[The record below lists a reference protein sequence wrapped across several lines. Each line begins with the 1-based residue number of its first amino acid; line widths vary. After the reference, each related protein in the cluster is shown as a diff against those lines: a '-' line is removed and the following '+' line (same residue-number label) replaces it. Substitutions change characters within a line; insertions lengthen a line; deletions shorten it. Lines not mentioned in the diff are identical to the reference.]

1 MAEPFRKND
10 RWYLR
15 YKDAHGR
22 WRQQPS
28 EALTKTEARR
38 LANELQRRE
47 ERIRLGIEDAPPDDG
62 GGTVDGLLDWWIE
75 TYLAKSPGYGR
86 AVGTIR
92 KHLIGSKLGRL
103 RLVELTAGKIEAFLQ
118 AKADAC
124 APQTLN
130 HLRGY
135 LSRAFNAAR
144 KTERFRGP
152 NPVADVKKRRVPKT
166 VPDFLRAE
174 EVPLV
179 LAALS
184 DRWRS
189 LFATALYTGLR
200 KGELI
205 GLRKADVDLANR
217 LLTVTRSYRRDT
229 TKGGHADVIPIAT
242 ELVPYL
248 ENALASSPSD
258 LVFPAP
264 DGSMNSEGVQLELV
278 LRRALHRAG
287 IVDAWLHKCRRQGC
301 RFVEQAQDDHL
312 RRCPRCQMK
321 LWPSGQVRPIRFH
334 HLRHT
339 TASLLLMRGAD
350 VPAVQRI
357 LRHSDPRLTT
367 ETYGHLVPGYLRSQI
382 DRLSFGLVPW
392 SEATAASNDSQAV
405 ATIPPRFAPIL
416 LPEPEHQGKGPPP
429 RDRETESSRGLDLGR
444 GERIRTS
451 DILLPNAPPGPR
463 TGSLRV
469 ARRRNR
475 AISLVVRQR
484 VQSSRS
490 SR

>member
-15 YKDAHGR
+15 YKDARGR

-28 EALTKTEARR
+28 QAETKTEARR
-38 LANELQRRE
+38 LASELQRRE
-47 ERIRLGIEDAPPDDG
+47 ERVRLGIEQAPPENG
-62 GGTVDGLLDWWIE
+62 GGTVDALLEWWID
-75 TYLAKSPGYGR
+75 TYLAKSPGFGR

-92 KHLIGSKLGRL
+92 KHLIGSKLGCL
-103 RLVELTAGKIEAFLQ
+103 LMVDVTPGKIEAFLQ
-118 AKADAC
+118 GKVDVC

-135 LSRAFNAAR
+135 LSRAFSQAR
-144 KTERFRGP
+144 KTDRFRGP
-152 NPVADVKKRRVPKT
+152 NPVTDVKKRKVPKS
-166 VPDFLRAE
+166 VPDFLRAD

-200 KGELI
+200 KGELL
-205 GLRKADVDLANR
+205 GLCKADVDLTNR
-217 LLTVTRSYRRDT
+217 LLTVTHSYRRDT

-242 ELVPYL
+242 ELVAYL
-248 ENALASSPSD
+248 DDAISRSPSA

-264 DGSMNSEGVQLELV
+264 DGSMVSDRVQLELV

-287 IVDAWLHKCRRQGC
+287 IVESWLHKCRRKGC
-301 RFVEQAQDDHL
+301 RHVEPARDGDL
-312 RRCPRCQMK
+312 RICPRCRMK

-350 VPAVQRI
+350 VAAVQRI

-367 ETYGHLVPGYLRSQI
+367 ETYGHLVPDYPRADRSAVLRTDAGAPRPVGYQRSAGGSY
-382 DRLSFGLVPW
+382 DF
-392 SEATAASNDSQAV
+392 ASVCSY
-405 ATIPPRFAPIL
+405 FAPGGRKPGKST
-416 LPEPEHQGKGPPP
+416 LPA
-429 RDRETESSRGLDLGR
+429 RSR
-444 GERIRTS
+444 
-451 DILLPNAPPGPR
+451 N
-463 TGSLRV
+463 
-469 ARRRNR
+469 
-475 AISLVVRQR
+475 
-484 VQSSRS
+484 
-490 SR
+490 

>member
-28 EALTKTEARR
+28 DAGTKTEARR
-38 LANELQRRE
+38 LAVELQRRE
-47 ERIRLGIEDAPPDDG
+47 ERIRLGIEEAPPEDG
-62 GGTVDGLLDWWIE
+62 GGTVDALLEWWIAA
-75 TYLAKSPGYGR
+75 YLSKSPGYSR

-92 KHLIGSKLGRL
+92 KHLTGSKLGRL

-118 AKADAC
+118 AKVDLC

-135 LSRAFNAAR
+135 LSRAFNAGR
-144 KTERFRGP
+144 KTDRFRGA
-152 NPVADVKKRRVPKT
+152 NPVADVKKRKIPKT

-189 LFATALYTGLR
+189 LFATALFTGLR
-200 KGELI
+200 KGELL

-217 LLTVTRSYRRDT
+217 LLTVTHSYRRDT

-242 ELVPYL
+242 ELLPYL
-248 ENALASSPSD
+248 EDAIAGSPSD
-258 LVFPAP
+258 LVFPSP
-264 DGSMNSEGVQLELV
+264 DGTMTSEGVQLELV

-287 IVDAWLHKCRRQGC
+287 IVESWLHKCRRQGC
-301 RFVEQAQDDHL
+301 GYVEAAQDDQL
-312 RRCPRCQMK
+312 RRCPSCQMK

-350 VPAVQRI
+350 VAAVQRI

-367 ETYGHLVPGYLRSQI
+367 ETYGHLVPDYLRVQI
-382 DRLSFGLVPW
+382 DRLSFGPMPW
-392 SEATAASNDSQAV
+392 SDATVVSSDEQAV
-405 ATIPPRFAPIL
+405 ATIRTPFAPIL
-416 LPEPEHQGKGPPP
+416 LPEPENLGKGPSPG
-429 RDRETESSRGLDLGR
+429 DLETESSRGLELGR
-444 GERIRTS
+444 GGRIRTD
-451 DILLPNAPPGPR
+451 DILLPKQTRYQAAPRPVAASSY
-463 TGSLRV
+463 T
-469 ARRRNR
+469 ARRP
-475 AISLVVRQR
+475 
-484 VQSSRS
+484 
-490 SR
+490 